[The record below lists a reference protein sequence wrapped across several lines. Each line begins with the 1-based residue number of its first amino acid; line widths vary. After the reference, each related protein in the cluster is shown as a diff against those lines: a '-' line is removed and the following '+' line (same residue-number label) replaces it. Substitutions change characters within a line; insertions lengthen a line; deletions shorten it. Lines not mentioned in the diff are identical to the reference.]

1 MTETIRESHLS
12 MEKASSAPTSNR
24 FIRRRRNKV
33 QSAFFHPSSYLF
45 FVLVL
50 CWLNGCSRYPTA
62 GRSTCEESPCRFC
75 PFLFVAASSSVQESN
90 EENNGWVRRNP
101 DQAVVLSQQRR
112 SLNQILITAGRRG
125 LGGGIPG
132 AIAGMIQVASL
143 MWLRTISNYQY
154 RYGTTF
160 LQAFKTL
167 MREGGIA
174 RLYRGFFFALIQAPL
189 ARFVSTAANDGVDS
203 LMASLSYTQN
213 WGPGRKTFVASI
225 FVGFWRMILMREF
238 KTIDTMKTVLQVD
251 SVEGFRSL
259 IRRLRNGRIDV
270 LFQGA
275 TATCVSAILG
285 HYPWFY
291 TYHLL
296 NDSQWLQAVI
306 PRPFLRNAGIGLIAS
321 IVSDTVVNFMRVIK
335 TTKQSLGS
343 KHGVTYSEVIEI
355 ILATDGWRGLFGRG
369 LRTRIF
375 ANALQSI
382 LFTVI
387 WRGLADY
394 MKREPEEES
403 QD

>member
-1 MTETIRESHLS
+1 MIEKGTIRESHS
-12 MEKASSAPTSNR
+12 SIEKAAASAPTSNR

-33 QSAFFHPSSYLF
+33 QSALFHSSYLF

-50 CWLNGCSRYPTA
+50 CWLNGCSRSPSA
-62 GRSTCEESPCRFC
+62 GWSTYDEAPCRFC
-75 PFLFVAASSSVQESN
+75 PLLFVAATASVQESN
-90 EENNGWVRRNP
+90 EENNGWVRRKP
-101 DQAVVLSQQRR
+101 DKADIVPQQRR
-112 SLNQILITAGRRG
+112 SLNQILISAGRRG

-160 LQAFKTL
+160 VQAFKTL

-203 LMASLSYTQN
+203 LMASLTYTQN

-225 FVGFWRMILMREF
+225 FVGFWRMILMP
-238 KTIDTMKTVLQVD
+238 IDTMKTVLQVD

-296 NDSQWLQAVI
+296 NDSQWLQAII

-387 WRGLADY
+387 WRGLAEY
-394 MKREPEEES
+394 MKRESEEES
-403 QD
+403 QE